1 MFKNHP
7 YQFVY
12 FNKFAG
18 KNVSEK
24 FELDYWGVSNK
35 NSLSYISN
43 IDKGKK
49 INIFIKSVS
58 PYEFSSLILNKN
70 DRDRLIFT
78 KDLDEAEFLVTN
90 HYYQNG
96 NPIIINN
103 KLKEDF
109 DLVKEI
115 KVDNLTINSVY
126 RKK

>member
-1 MFKNHP
+1 MIKNHP

-12 FNKFAG
+12 FNKLAG
-18 KNVSEK
+18 NNISEK

-43 IDKGKK
+43 IDNRKK

-58 PYEFSSLILNKN
+58 PYEFSSLILKKN

-78 KDLDEAEFLVTN
+78 EDIDKADFLVTN
-90 HYYQNG
+90 HYYQKG
-96 NPIIINN
+96 NPININN
-103 KLKEDF
+103 KLKKDF
-109 DLVKEI
+109 DLVNEI

-126 RKK
+126 KIK